1 LSLTLRK
8 MTSSINPG
16 QHGFRAGRSCLSQLI
31 THFDNILKIL
41 EENDNVD
48 IIYVDFAKAFD
59 KVDFQVTLR
68 KLKKLGISGKLWTWI
83 HEFLT
88 GRCQAVLVNG
98 SKSKPSNVK
107 SGVPQ
112 GSVLG
117 PLLFLILIGDI
128 DCKVVTSFVSSFADD
143 TRIGRRIKT
152 ESDVT
157 DLQADLNS
165 IYEWAV
171 DNNMMFNNE
180 KFECLRYGRN
190 KDILAHTGYTS
201 SSGCDITVQDS
212 VRDLGV
218 TMSSD
223 GTFKKHIVN
232 VIETANNMCGW
243 ILRTFR
249 TRAAHPMLTL
259 WKSMVL
265 SKLDY
270 CKQGIFRPWSV
281 HIDHL

>member
-1 LSLTLRK
+1 MIPEL
-8 MTSSINPG
+8 
-16 QHGFRAGRSCLSQLI
+16 GRGLKLSQ
-31 THFDNILKIL
+31 NS
-41 EENDNVD
+41 
-48 IIYVDFAKAFD
+48 
-59 KVDFQVTLR
+59 Q
-68 KLKKLGISGKLWTWI
+68 
-83 HEFLT
+83 
-88 GRCQAVLVNG
+88 
-98 SKSKPSNVK
+98 
-107 SGVPQ
+107 
-112 GSVLG
+112 
-117 PLLFLILIGDI
+117 
-128 DCKVVTSFVSSFADD
+128 
-143 TRIGRRIKT
+143 
-152 ESDVT
+152 
-157 DLQADLNS
+157 LQADLNS

-171 DNNMMFNNE
+171 DNNRMFNNE

-190 KDILAHTGYTS
+190 KDIQAHTGYTS

-270 CKQGIFRPWSV
+270 CSQLWCPLQTGDIQALERVQRSFVRKIQGIRNLNYWEQLHELKTLLSGKEARAV
-281 HIDHL
+281 YNHIHLAYT